1 MSFCLIKALSLISSA
16 SSTFE
21 SMTMACLAALYL
33 MMLYPVVSYLCTLI
47 YSISIN
53 ITAAE
58 LKGKIN
64 NTNEYLNITPYFNA
78 WDFGT
83 DFNIRACFNG
93 YTIER
98 NRWSDPSPFTKLL
111 VLVAANA
118 KSQGAHG
125 HGHSHKDGE
134 ACSHP
139 PGAHHPA
146 PAQHGRSAPHASPAP
161 RSGPKPIGDQNV

>member
-1 MSFCLIKALSLISSA
+1 MQNR
-16 SSTFE
+16 STSTIE
-21 SMTMACLAALYL
+21 SMLLACLSSLYL
-33 MMLYPVVSYLCTLI
+33 MMLYPVASYFCSLV

-64 NTNEYLNITPYFNA
+64 NTNEYLIISPYFNA

-93 YTIER
+93 YTMER
-98 NRWSDPSPFTKLL
+98 PRWIDPSPFTKLL
-111 VLVAANA
+111 ALVAANA
-118 KSQGAHG
+118 QKHGAHG

-134 ACSHP
+134 ACDHP
-139 PGAHHPA
+139 PGAH
-146 PAQHGRSAPHASPAP
+146 QHGSSSHGHSAPHSASSA
-161 RSGPKPIGDQNV
+161 RVSPKPIGDQNV